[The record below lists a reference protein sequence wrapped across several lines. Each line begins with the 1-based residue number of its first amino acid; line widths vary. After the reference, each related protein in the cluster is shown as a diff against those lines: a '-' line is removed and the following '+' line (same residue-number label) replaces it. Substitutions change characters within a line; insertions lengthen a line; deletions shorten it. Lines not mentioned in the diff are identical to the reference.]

1 MQIVRFLLIDLIP
14 AAALVLLLRNRRR
27 IFCADVDVLDR
38 RESTKIRGLL
48 AVLILL
54 HHISITTATGVLM
67 KTFAVVG
74 IFCVAV
80 FFFYSGYGLMTGYM
94 QKENYLKGF
103 FKKRIAK
110 ILIPYLISGV
120 VTFLAHLLMRYKFT
134 PSEIFNSLFTGDPI
148 VKYSWYVL
156 VILLLYLIFYIAAR
170 FLKKPILILP
180 AVLAGT
186 VGYAVIV
193 ETQFSWGNWTIN
205 SCLAFSFGI
214 LFAMYRDKYRPL
226 LRGGKK
232 TTLFML
238 VSALLAAVA
247 VILNFVNSKI
257 PVFLLMANPDF
268 ADYIMRSP
276 SVFIAMNWIA
286 LVGILLFFQ
295 VCRKIRLNDRVFSF
309 LGGISFELYL
319 YHGLILALLRND
331 VFFVGSDLLYLLAAV
346 PLSVL
351 AALGMKKLDD
361 RVYRVCVPSGRG
373 DKGAQRQL

>member
-14 AAALVLLLRNRRR
+14 AAALVLLLCNRRR
-27 IFCADVDVLDR
+27 IFCADADVLDR

-110 ILIPYLISGV
+110 ILIPYLISGA

-232 TTLFML
+232 ITLLML

-247 VILNFVNSKI
+247 VALRFLNAEI
-257 PVFLLMANPDF
+257 PPAVLLSFPECADFL
-268 ADYIMRSP
+268 MRSP

-295 VCRKIRLNDRVFSF
+295 VCRKIRLNDRV
-309 LGGISFELYL
+309 
-319 YHGLILALLRND
+319 
-331 VFFVGSDLLYLLAAV
+331 
-346 PLSVL
+346 
-351 AALGMKKLDD
+351 
-361 RVYRVCVPSGRG
+361 
-373 DKGAQRQL
+373 